1 MNIYI
6 TRNKEKF
13 GPYSQKDIQMLV
25 DQNIVSEMDFAWA
38 EGEPEWVPL
47 KKIQGL
53 DFTREKK
60 HVNLDQALK
69 QARHRMEET
78 HHAGVTPMASLG
90 RDMRNIK
97 ENLAFT
103 AGDLS
108 KFLKEMQGKSPKEM
122 LGLVAQSSLVKGM
135 VSSSLLFVTLIFV
148 FTAIPFAI
156 HIINPP
162 EAKEH
167 AEAEE
172 NPDED
177 ESEDTTQT
185 GATATAKNGTSGT
198 SKPAVDAE
206 GNPLPAG
213 STGNDIIDT
222 LGIGETK
229 VSAPNVN
236 PLDSSND
243 DLLND
248 LK

>member
-13 GPYSQKDIQMLV
+13 GPYSQKDIQMLI

-47 KKIQGL
+47 KKIAGL

-69 QARHRMEET
+69 QARHNMEEA
-78 HHAGVTPMASLG
+78 HHAGVAPMASLG
-90 RDMRNIK
+90 KDMRNIK

-103 AGDLS
+103 AGDLT

-122 LGLVAQSSLVKGM
+122 LGLVAQSTLFKGI
-135 VSSSLLFVTLIFV
+135 VSSTLLFATLIFI
-148 FTAIPFAI
+148 FTAIPFTI
-156 HIINPP
+156 NLVNPP
-162 EAKEH
+162 EEKEQTQT
-167 AEAEE
+167 EE
-172 NPDED
+172 TSGGED
-177 ESEDTTQT
+177 GDTTGAPAT
-185 GATATAKNGTSGT
+185 GEETAGTT
-198 SKPAVDAE
+198 EPAVDAD
-206 GNPLPAG
+206 GNPLPEGA
-213 STGNDIIDT
+213 TGNEVIDT

-229 VSAPNVN
+229 VAAPNVN
-236 PLDSSND
+236 PLDDSTD
-243 DLLND
+243 DILND